1 MKRYVSILSA
11 LISIFAVLALSACAK
26 PPSEEMEN
34 AAAALARAE
43 NEPNVVEYA
52 GNTLTQAQNAY
63 RRMNEAANAKQY
75 DEAKLLAEEAI
86 NLAERAVS
94 EARRAAEAKVLADA
108 GEAKTAEEAAAVDN
122 DEKARSDASNLINAV
137 KSSVAEA
144 EQALKNAQ
152 TVRNIELNTNA
163 ILHEIEM
170 AKQLIQEAEASLAEK
185 KYEEAED
192 TAADARSA
200 VSTAMTLI
208 AEAARERSSKK

>member
-1 MKRYVSILSA
+1 MKRYVSILSV
-11 LISIFAVLALSACAK
+11 LISIFAVLAISACAK
-26 PPSEEMEN
+26 PPSEEM
-34 AAAALARAE
+34 
-43 NEPNVVEYA
+43 EYA

-75 DEAKLLAEEAI
+75 DEAKLLAEETI

-94 EARRAAEAKVLADA
+94 EARTAEAKALADA
-108 GEAKTAEEAAAVDN
+108 RNAKAAEEAAAADN
-122 DEKARSDASNLINAV
+122 DEEAGADALRLINTV
-137 KSSVAEA
+137 QSSIAEA

-163 ILHEIEM
+163 VLHEIEM

-192 TAADARSA
+192 AAADARSA